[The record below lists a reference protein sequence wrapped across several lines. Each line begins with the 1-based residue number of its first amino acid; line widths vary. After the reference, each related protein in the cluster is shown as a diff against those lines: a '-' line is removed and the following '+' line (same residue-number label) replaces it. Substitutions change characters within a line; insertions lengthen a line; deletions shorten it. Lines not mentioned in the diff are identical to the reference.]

1 MFDFKVSGKQSQP
14 KGETK
19 QYDLIVVGGGA
30 AGLTCAIYTSRDS
43 IKTLVLEKEATGGLA
58 ALTGLIEN
66 YPGFPE
72 GISGLELMEKFHQQA
87 ERFGATIQEFEE
99 VTEVEPVR
107 KGLLRVH
114 TTEAV
119 YETKLVLLATGSQ
132 PKKLHI
138 PGEKE
143 FAGRGVSY
151 CAACDG
157 PLFSGQDVVIIGAGN
172 SGLQEGLSVLNYARS
187 VTFVEFLP
195 HSPAEKIL
203 QDRVMGHEKS
213 TCYFNHQVLEIKGDD
228 KVTGIVMQDRESGEI
243 KELATAGVFIYVG
256 YSPDTKFLQ
265 GLVDLNR
272 WGYIESDAEMW
283 TSVEG
288 IMAAGDVRA
297 ANPAQVSIAVG
308 DGAKAALAAR
318 EYLAA
323 L

>member
-1 MFDFKVSGKQSQP
+1 MFDFKVSGKKSRP
-14 KGETK
+14 KGEVEK
-19 QYDLIVVGGGA
+19 YDLIVVGGGA

-43 IKTLVLEKEATGGLA
+43 IKTLVLDKEATGGLA
-58 ALTGLIEN
+58 ATTERIEN

-72 GISGLELMEKFHQQA
+72 GISGLELMNKFHQQA

-99 VTEVEPVR
+99 VTQVEPLEKNR
-107 KGLLRVH
+107 LRVH
-114 TTEAV
+114 TVDAI

-132 PKKLHI
+132 PKKLNI

-143 FAGRGVSY
+143 LAGRGVSY
-151 CAACDG
+151 CATCDG
-157 PLFSGQDVVIIGAGN
+157 PLFSGKDVVIIGAGN
-172 SGLQEGLSVLNYARS
+172 SGLQEGLNVLNYAKS

-203 QDRVMGHEKS
+203 QDRVMEHENS
-213 TCYFNHQVLEIKGDD
+213 TFYFNHQVTEIKGED
-228 KVTGIVMQDRESGEI
+228 KVTGIVMQDRESGES
-243 KELATAGVFIYVG
+243 KELSASGVFIYVG
-256 YSPDTKFLQ
+256 YTPDTKFLQ
-265 GLVDLNR
+265 ELVDLNR
-272 WGYIESDAEMW
+272 RGYIESDSELW

-297 ANPAQVSIAVG
+297 DNPAQVSIAVG

>member
-1 MFDFKVSGKQSQP
+1 MFDFKISGKSQR
-14 KGETK
+14 KSETK

-58 ALTGLIEN
+58 ASTGLIEN

-132 PKKLHI
+132 PKQLNI

-143 FAGRGVSY
+143 LAGRGVSY
-151 CAACDG
+151 CATCDG

-172 SGLQEGLSVLNYARS
+172 SGLQEGLSVLNYAQS

-213 TCYFNHQVLEIKGDD
+213 TFYFNHQVMEIQGDD
-228 KVTGIVMQDRESGEI
+228 QVTGVMMQDRESGEI
-243 KELATAGVFIYVG
+243 KKLAASGVFIYVG

-297 ANPAQVSIAVG
+297 DNPAQVSIAVG